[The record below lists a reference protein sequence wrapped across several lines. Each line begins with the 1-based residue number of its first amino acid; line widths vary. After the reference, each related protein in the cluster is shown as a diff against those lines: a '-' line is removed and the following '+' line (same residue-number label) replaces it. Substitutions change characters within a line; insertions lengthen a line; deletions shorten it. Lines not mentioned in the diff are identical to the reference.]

1 MGGKNEFLRKRN
13 ERDQAFF
20 DAGERIGLQKMWD
33 FMQIALRDPEIMGK
47 DVFGRK
53 RMEKLYQASKDLA
66 DRYNLAFTKHKEADT
81 RQEEMDA
88 RLREIWGDDLS
99 TFYERYP
106 EIKKLGYDK
115 PQKGWVD

>member
-1 MGGKNEFLRKRN
+1 MAKNEFLRKRD

-33 FMQIALRDPEIMGK
+33 FMQIALRDPDVMGK

-53 RMEKLYQASKDLA
+53 RMEKLFKASKALA
-66 DRYNLAFTKHKEADT
+66 DRYHLAFTKDKEADA

-88 RLREIWGDDLS
+88 LLKEIWGEDLCK
-99 TFYERYP
+99 FYDRYP
-106 EIKKLGYDK
+106 ELKKFKYDK